1 MASSTSRLATFSP
14 PVLIM
19 SFLRSTTVK
28 NPSSSITPR
37 SPLWN
42 HPPPN
47 ASPPPPSSPHEPPR
61 RAAGRGVA
69 GMVDEGGFDVE
80 HRAARRTRLADLVAG
95 AEHCGCRCNLRLA
108 VEVPEAHLGQA
119 ALQLLQDCNRH
130 DRRPVVALGEA
141 AEVCLREE
149 R

>member
-14 PVLIM
+14 PVFVL
-19 SFLRSTTVK
+19 SFFWA
-28 NPSSSITPR
+28 TPVQK
-37 SPLWN
+37 
-42 HPPPN
+42 PPPPLPP
-47 ASPPPPSSPHEPPR
+47 PPPPSHHPPPPPPR
-61 RAAGRGVA
+61 PGGRRVA
-69 GMVDEGGFDVE
+69 DIRSGGGFDVE
-80 HRAARRTRLADLVAG
+80 HGAARRPRLADLVAG

-130 DRRPVVALGEA
+130 DRRPVVELGQA
-141 AEVCLREE
+141 AEVSLREE